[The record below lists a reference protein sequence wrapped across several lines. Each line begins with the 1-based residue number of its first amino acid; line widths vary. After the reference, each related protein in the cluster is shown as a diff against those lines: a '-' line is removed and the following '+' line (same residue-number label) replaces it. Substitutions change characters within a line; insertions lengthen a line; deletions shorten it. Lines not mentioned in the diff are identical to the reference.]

1 MDDAH
6 NNRTSLAK
14 GAKDIAKEAK
24 RQAAKNLSK
33 AVDRASDEYSTHRSY
48 NRFQNEDEEDG
59 NYNTYSRQD
68 ERYADNA
75 DNDEEGASSDA
86 TEGHD
91 DEDEIYEGEYQGV
104 PAYND
109 GKPRDGQ
116 VALGQPVSDSLKS
129 RKELE
134 NERQADEEELA
145 QQYELIMQE
154 CSHGRFQWQ
163 LFFVLG
169 LALMSDGVEVFVV
182 GFVLPSAETDMCVP
196 NSGAGWLDGKI
207 STLIGEKGEC
217 HQEPSVLTTN
227 HPLVLI
233 CDHDFAADVYST
245 VCVHTMT
252 SLLVVIT
259 GSIVYLGMMFGAFFW
274 GGLSDKVGR
283 KQCLLISMSVNGF
296 FAFLSSFVQGYSVF
310 LFCRMLS
317 GFGIGGA
324 VPIVFSYF
332 AEVLA
337 REKRGEHLSWL
348 CMFWMIGGIY
358 ASAMAWAIIPH
369 YGWSFS
375 MGSAYQFHSW
385 RVFVV
390 VCALPC
396 VSAVVALTFMPE
408 SPRFYL
414 EMGKHDEAW
423 MVLKHIHD
431 TNMRAR
437 GEPERVFTCHQQVT
451 DQCLPLQVNR
461 IKIPKQLD
469 ELVEMRSESANP
481 VLKIWLTFMK
491 CFSYPVKDNTLKLA
505 TVWFTLSF
513 GYYGLSVWF
522 PDVIKHLQ
530 ADEYASRVKIHTN
543 ERIEDFTF
551 NFTLENQIHRNG
563 VFLNDRFIG
572 MKFKAVTF
580 IDSSFLN
587 CYFEDI
593 SSVGS
598 FFKNCTFVDSFF
610 YNTDIDDAK
619 LTNSK
624 VINSSFHHNK
634 TGCQMTFDDDY
645 SAYWV
650 YFVNF
655 LGTLA
660 VLPGNIVSALLMDK
674 IGRLSMLGG
683 SMVLSGISCFFLW
696 FGTSE
701 SMMIFMLCLYNGLSI
716 SAWNSLDVVTA
727 ELYPTDRRGTGFGF
741 CNAMCKLAAVLGNLI
756 FGSLVG
762 ITKAI
767 PILLASSVL
776 VGGGLVGLRLPDTRA
791 NVLM

>member
-1 MDDAH
+1 
-6 NNRTSLAK
+6 LAP
-14 GAKDIAKEAK
+14 D
-24 RQAAKNLSK
+24 NYK
-33 AVDRASDEYSTHRSY
+33 AYA
-48 NRFQNEDEEDG
+48 QQDG
-59 NYNTYSRQD
+59 H
-68 ERYADNA
+68 YADNA
-75 DNDEEGASSDA
+75 ANDEDGASSDA
-86 TEGHD
+86 TEGQD
-91 DEDEIYEGEYQGV
+91 DEDEIYEGEYQ
-104 PAYND
+104 D
-109 GKPRDGQ
+109 G
-116 VALGQPVSDSLKS
+116 
-129 RKELE
+129 
-134 NERQADEEELA
+134 QADEEELA

-154 CSHGRFQWQ
+154 CGHGRFQWQ

-196 NSGAGWLDGKI
+196 NSGAGWL
-207 STLIGEKGEC
+207 
-217 HQEPSVLTTN
+217 
-227 HPLVLI
+227 
-233 CDHDFAADVYST
+233 
-245 VCVHTMT
+245 
-252 SLLVVIT
+252 

-296 FAFLSSFVQGYSVF
+296 FAFLSSFVQGYSMF
-310 LFCRMLS
+310 LLCRMVS

-408 SPRFYL
+408 SPRFFL
-414 EMGKHDEAW
+414 ETGKHDEAW

-437 GEPERVFTCHQQVT
+437 GEPERVFTVST
-451 DQCLPLQVNR
+451 RRAASP
-461 IKIPKQLD
+461 P
-469 ELVEMRSESANP
+469 
-481 VLKIWLTFMK
+481 IWLTFMR
-491 CFSYPVKDNTLKLA
+491 CFNYPVKDNTMKLA
-505 TVWFTLSF
+505 AVWFTLSF

-530 ADEYASRVKIHTN
+530 ADEYASRVKIHN
-543 ERIEDFTF
+543 DERIEDFTF
-551 NFTLENQIHRNG
+551 NFTLENQIQRNS
-563 VFLNDRFIG
+563 VFMNDRFIS
-572 MKFKAVTF
+572 MKFKSVTF

-587 CYFEDI
+587 CYFEDV

-598 FFKNCTFVDSFF
+598 SFRNCTFVDSFF
-610 YNTDIDDAK
+610 YNTDIDDTK
-619 LTNSK
+619 LINSK

-634 TGCQMTFDDDY
+634 TGCQMTFEDDY

-716 SAWNSLDVVTA
+716 SAWNSLDVVTT

>member
-1 MDDAH
+1 MDDTDRD
-6 NNRTSLAK
+6 NRTSLVR
-14 GAKDIAKEAK
+14 GAKDLAKEAK
-24 RQAAKNLSK
+24 RHAAKKVTK
-33 AVDRASDEYSTHRSY
+33 AVDRATDEYALRSY
-48 NRFQNEDEEDG
+48 SRFQDEEDEDAGGGDYYHQG
-59 NYNTYSRQD
+59 NYTGQPANDD
-68 ERYADNA
+68 E
-75 DNDEEGASSDA
+75 GSSDA

-91 DEDEIYEGEYQGV
+91 DEDEIYEGEYQGI
-104 PAYND
+104 PKD
-109 GKPRDGQ
+109 TPQQRDGQ
-116 VALGQPVSDSLKS
+116 VALGRPVSDGMKD
-129 RKELE
+129 RRELE
-134 NERQADEEELA
+134 TERQADEEELA
-145 QQYELIMQE
+145 QQYELIIQE
-154 CSHGRFQWQ
+154 CGHGRFQWQ
-163 LFFVLG
+163 LFFTLG

-196 NSGAGWLDGKI
+196 DSRSGWL
-207 STLIGEKGEC
+207 
-217 HQEPSVLTTN
+217 
-227 HPLVLI
+227 
-233 CDHDFAADVYST
+233 
-245 VCVHTMT
+245 
-252 SLLVVIT
+252 
-259 GSIVYLGMMFGAFFW
+259 GSIVYLGMMVGAFFW
-274 GGLSDKVGR
+274 GGMADKVGR
-283 KQCLLISMSVNGF
+283 RQCLLICMSINGF
-296 FAFLSSFVQGYSVF
+296 FAFLSSFVQGYGFF
-310 LFCRMLS
+310 LFCRMIS

-348 CMFWMIGGIY
+348 CMFWMIGEIY

-396 VSAVVALTFMPE
+396 VCAVVALTFMPE

-414 EMGKHDEAW
+414 EVGKHDEAW
-423 MVLKHIHD
+423 MILKQIHD

-437 GEPERVFTCHQQVT
+437 GQPEKVFT
-451 DQCLPLQVNR
+451 VNR

-469 ELVEMRSESANP
+469 EFVEMESESANA
-481 VLKIWLTFMK
+481 VSKAIFRMKTELYGIWVNFQK
-491 CFSYPVKDNTLKLA
+491 CFNYPVKDNTVKLA
-505 TVWFTLSF
+505 IVWFTLSF

-530 ADEYASRVKIHTN
+530 ADDYASKVKIHTN
-543 ERIEDFTF
+543 EHIEDFTF
-551 NFTLENQIHRNG
+551 NFTLENQIHSNG
-563 VFLNDRFIG
+563 LFVRDSFVN
-572 MKFKAVTF
+572 MKMRSVTF
-580 IDSSFLN
+580 IDSTFRD
-587 CYFEDI
+587 CHFEDI

-598 FFKNCTFVDSFF
+598 FFRNCTFIGTFF
-610 YNTDIDDAK
+610 YNTDIDDSK
-619 LTNSK
+619 LIGGTE
-624 VINSSFHHNK
+624 VINSTFIHNK

-674 IGRLSMLGG
+674 IGRLSMLGF

-701 SMMIFMLCLYNGLSI
+701 SMMIGMLCLYNGLSI
-716 SAWNSLDVVTA
+716 SAWNSLDVVTV
-727 ELYPTDRRGTGFGF
+727 ELYPTDRRCTGFGF
-741 CNAMCKLAAVLGNLI
+741 CNALCKLAAVMGNLI

-776 VGGGLVGLRLPDTRA
+776 VGGGLVGLRLPDTRN

>member
-1 MDDAH
+1 MEETH
-6 NNRTSLAK
+6 NNRTALAK

-24 RQAAKNLSK
+24 KHGAKNFGK
-33 AVDRASDEYSTHRSY
+33 AVDRASDEYSTQRSY
-48 NRFQNEDEEDG
+48 SRFQDEDEEENAGAAYGGQDG
-59 NYNTYSRQD
+59 RSAGNAANDDD
-68 ERYADNA
+68 E
-75 DNDEEGASSDA
+75 ASSDA

-104 PAYND
+104 PARDD

-116 VALGQPVSDSLKS
+116 VALGQPVCDSQKS

-134 NERQADEEELA
+134 NERQSDEEELA

-154 CSHGRFQWQ
+154 CGHGRFQWQ

-196 NSGAGWLDGKI
+196 NSGTGWLG
-207 STLIGEKGEC
+207 
-217 HQEPSVLTTN
+217 SV
-227 HPLVLI
+227 
-233 CDHDFAADVYST
+233 
-245 VCVHTMT
+245 
-252 SLLVVIT
+252 
-259 GSIVYLGMMFGAFFW
+259 VYLGMMFGAFFW
-274 GGLSDKVGR
+274 GGLSDRMGR

-296 FAFLSSFVQGYSVF
+296 FAFLSSFVQGYSMF
-310 LFCRMLS
+310 LVCRMVS

-358 ASAMAWAIIPH
+358 ASAMAWLIIPH

-408 SPRFYL
+408 SPRFFL
-414 EMGKHDEAW
+414 ETGKHDEAW

-437 GEPERVFTCHQQVT
+437 GEPERVFTVS
-451 DQCLPLQVNR
+451 R
-461 IKIPKQLD
+461 IKVPKQLD
-469 ELVEMRSESANP
+469 ELVEMQNESANP
-481 VLKIWLTFMK
+481 VLKALLKIKTELRAIWLTFMR
-491 CFSYPVKDNTLKLA
+491 CFDYPVKDSTIKLA
-505 TVWFTLSF
+505 VVWFTLSF

-530 ADEYASRVKIHTN
+530 ADDYASRVKIHTN

-551 NFTLENQIHRNG
+551 NFTLENQIHTNG

-572 MKFKAVTF
+572 MKIKSVTF

-587 CYFEDI
+587 CFFEDV
-593 SSVGS
+593 SSVRS

-610 YNTDIDDAK
+610 YNTDIDDTK
-619 LTNSK
+619 LTDSR

-716 SAWNSLDVVTA
+716 SAWNSLDVVTT

-741 CNAMCKLAAVLGNLI
+741 CNAMCKLAAVLGNVI

-767 PILLASSVL
+767 PILMASSVL
-776 VGGGLVGLRLPDTRA
+776 VGGGLVGLRLPDTRN

>member
-1 MDDAH
+1 MDESY
-6 NNRTSLAK
+6 NNRMSLVK

-24 RQAAKNLSK
+24 RHAAKKVSK
-33 AVDRASDEYSTHRSY
+33 IVNRATEEYSSQRNYSQ
-48 NRFQNEDEEDG
+48 FQNEDKDNDDTCYTQPDSNGHFPCSRTANDEDG
-59 NYNTYSRQD
+59 
-68 ERYADNA
+68 EHYA
-75 DNDEEGASSDA
+75 SDA

-104 PAYND
+104 PAYTD
-109 GKPRDGQ
+109 RKPRDGQ
-116 VALGQPVSDSLKS
+116 VSLGQPVSDSLKD

-134 NERQADEEELA
+134 QERQADEEELA

-154 CSHGRFQWQ
+154 CGHGRFQWQ

-169 LALMSDGVEVFVV
+169 MALMSDGVEVFVV

-196 NSGAGWLDGKI
+196 NSGAGWL
-207 STLIGEKGEC
+207 
-217 HQEPSVLTTN
+217 
-227 HPLVLI
+227 
-233 CDHDFAADVYST
+233 
-245 VCVHTMT
+245 
-252 SLLVVIT
+252 
-259 GSIVYLGMMFGAFFW
+259 GSIVYLGMMVGAFFW

-283 KQCLLISMSVNGF
+283 KQCLLIAMSVNGF
-296 FAFLSSFVQGYSVF
+296 FSFLSSFVQGYGMF
-310 LFCRMLS
+310 LFCRMFS

-324 VPIVFSYF
+324 VPIVFPYF
-332 AEVLA
+332 VEFLA

-358 ASAMAWAIIPH
+358 ASAMAWLIIPH

-396 VSAVVALTFMPE
+396 VCAVVALTFMPE
-408 SPRFYL
+408 SPRFFL

-423 MVLKHIHD
+423 MVLKQIHD

-437 GEPERVFTCHQQVT
+437 GEPEKVFT
-451 DQCLPLQVNR
+451 VNR
-461 IKIPKQLD
+461 IKLPKHLD
-469 ELVEMRSESANP
+469 ELVEMQSDSSNP
-481 VLKIWLTFMK
+481 VGKVLFRIRTELRGVGLW
-491 CFSYPVKDNTLKLA
+491 V
-505 TVWFTLSF
+505 
-513 GYYGLSVWF
+513 YYGLSVWF
-522 PDVIKHLQ
+522 PDVIHHLQ
-530 ADEYASRVKIHTN
+530 SDEYASRVKTHNNEHT
-543 ERIEDFTF
+543 EDFTF
-551 NFTLENQIHRNG
+551 NFTLENQIHTNG
-563 VFLNDRFIG
+563 VFVNDRFIS
-572 MKFKAVTF
+572 MKLKSVTF
-580 IDSSFLN
+580 IDSTFQN
-587 CYFEDI
+587 CYFDDV
-593 SSVGS
+593 STVGS
-598 FFKNCTFVDSFF
+598 LFKNCTFVEAFF
-610 YNTDIDDAK
+610 YNTDIDDSK
-619 LTNSK
+619 LVGSR

-762 ITKAI
+762 ITKTI
-767 PILLASSVL
+767 PILLASAVL
-776 VGGGLVGLRLPDTRA
+776 VGGGLVGLRLPDTRG

>member
-1 MDDAH
+1 MNDAH
-6 NNRTSLAK
+6 NNRTSLVK

-24 RQAAKNLSK
+24 KQAGKNLTK
-33 AVDRASDEYSTHRSY
+33 AADRASDEYSAHRSY
-48 NRFQNEDEEDG
+48 NQFQNEDDYNSYGQPGGERDED
-59 NYNTYSRQD
+59 
-68 ERYADNA
+68 
-75 DNDEEGASSDA
+75 GASSDA

-104 PAYND
+104 PACQD
-109 GKPRDGQ
+109 AP
-116 VALGQPVSDSLKS
+116 VALGQPASDGLKS
-129 RKELE
+129 HKELE
-134 NERQADEEELA
+134 GERQADEEELA

-154 CSHGRFQWQ
+154 CGHGRFQWQ

-196 NSGAGWLDGKI
+196 NSGAGWLG
-207 STLIGEKGEC
+207 ST
-217 HQEPSVLTTN
+217 
-227 HPLVLI
+227 
-233 CDHDFAADVYST
+233 
-245 VCVHTMT
+245 
-252 SLLVVIT
+252 
-259 GSIVYLGMMFGAFFW
+259 VYLGMMFGAFFW
-274 GGLSDKVGR
+274 GGLSDRLGR
-283 KQCLLISMSVNGF
+283 RQCLLISMSLNGF
-296 FAFLSSFVQGYSVF
+296 FAFLSSFVQGYSMF

-390 VCALPC
+390 VCAFPC

-408 SPRFYL
+408 SPRFFL
-414 EMGKHDEAW
+414 QMGKHDEAW
-423 MVLKHIHD
+423 MVLKQIHD

-437 GEPERVFTCHQQVT
+437 GEPERVFT
-451 DQCLPLQVNR
+451 VNR

-469 ELVEMRSESANP
+469 ELVEMRSESTNAALK
-481 VLKIWLTFMK
+481 VLIKVKTELRGIWSTFMR
-491 CFSYPVKDNTLKLA
+491 CFDYPVKDNTKKLA
-505 TVWFTLSF
+505 VVWLTLSF

-530 ADEYASRVKIHTN
+530 ADEYASRVKIHNN

-563 VFLNDRFIG
+563 VFLNDRFIS
-572 MKFKAVTF
+572 MKFKAVSF
-580 IDSSFLN
+580 INSSFMN
-587 CYFEDI
+587 CYFEDV

-598 FFKNCTFVDSFF
+598 SFKNCTFVDSFF

-619 LTNSK
+619 LTNSR
-624 VINSSFHHNK
+624 VISSSFHHNK

-727 ELYPTDRRGTGFGF
+727 ELYPTDRSSFVIAGVSRRFLSQEAQEIPTSSPRGEANELSLCQEDSPGRVLPLWRYVGKKKSALTCGHFGAITPQIGSF
-741 CNAMCKLAAVLGNLI
+741 CPFSHHYHI
-756 FGSLVG
+756 
-762 ITKAI
+762 
-767 PILLASSVL
+767 
-776 VGGGLVGLRLPDTRA
+776 
-791 NVLM
+791 

>member
-1 MDDAH
+1 MEDPYRD
-6 NNRTSLAK
+6 RTSLAK
-14 GAKDIAKEAK
+14 GARDIAKVAK
-24 RQAAKNLSK
+24 RHAVKKVSK
-33 AVDRASDEYSTHRSY
+33 VVDRASDEYASGRNYS
-48 NRFQNEDEEDG
+48 RFENDEDEGADEDG
-59 NYNTYSRQD
+59 YTYQD
-68 ERYADNA
+68 GGAQREE
-75 DNDEEGASSDA
+75 DEGSSDA

-104 PAYND
+104 PA
-109 GKPRDGQ
+109 GGGASGGRGQ
-116 VALGQPVSDSLKS
+116 VAVDGVKDK
-129 RKELE
+129 RELE
-134 NERQADEEELA
+134 KEREADVEELA
-145 QQYELIMQE
+145 QQYELIIQE
-154 CSHGRFQWQ
+154 CGHGRFQWQ

-196 NSGAGWLDGKI
+196 NSGAGWLG
-207 STLIGEKGEC
+207 
-217 HQEPSVLTTN
+217 SV
-227 HPLVLI
+227 
-233 CDHDFAADVYST
+233 
-245 VCVHTMT
+245 
-252 SLLVVIT
+252 
-259 GSIVYLGMMFGAFFW
+259 VYLGMMVGAFFW

-283 KQCLLISMSVNGF
+283 RQCLLVCMSVNGF
-296 FAFLSSFVQGYSVF
+296 FSFLSSFVQGYGTF
-310 LFCRMLS
+310 LFCRMFS

-332 AEVLA
+332 AECLA

-348 CMFWMIGGIY
+348 CMFWMVGGIY

-423 MVLKHIHD
+423 MVLKQIHD

-437 GEPERVFTCHQQVT
+437 GEPEKVFT
-451 DQCLPLQVNR
+451 VNR
-461 IKIPKQLD
+461 IKIPKHLD
-469 ELVEMRSESANP
+469 ELVEMQSESANP
-481 VLKIWLTFMK
+481 VLKVLFRIKSELYGIWLTFMK
-491 CFSYPVKDNTLKLA
+491 CWDYPVKDNTVKLA
-505 TVWFTLSF
+505 IVWFSLSF

-530 ADEYASRVKIHTN
+530 ADDYASRVKIHNN
-543 ERIEDFTF
+543 ERTEDFTF

-563 VFLNDRFIG
+563 VFINDRFIG

-580 IDSSFLN
+580 IDSSFQS
-587 CYFEDI
+587 CYFEDV

-598 FFKNCTFVDSFF
+598 VFRNCTIIDGFF
-610 YNTDIDDAK
+610 YNTDIDDSK
-619 LTNSK
+619 LIGST
-624 VINSSFHHNK
+624 VINSTFAHNK

-650 YFVNF
+650 YFINF

-674 IGRLSMLGG
+674 VGRLSMLGG

-701 SMMIFMLCLYNGLSI
+701 SMMIAMLCLYNGLSI

-741 CNAMCKLAAVLGNLI
+741 CNAMCKLAAVLGNVI

-762 ITKAI
+762 ITKSI
-767 PILLASSVL
+767 PILLASTVL
-776 VGGGLVGLRLPDTRA
+776 VGGGLVGLRLPDTRS

>member
-1 MDDAH
+1 MDEAP

-24 RQAAKNLSK
+24 RHASKNFNK
-33 AVDRASDEYSTHRSY
+33 AVDRASDEYSAQRSY
-48 NRFQNEDEEDG
+48 NRFQNEDED
-59 NYNTYSRQD
+59 NYNAYNQPD
-68 ERYADNA
+68 GQYGDNA
-75 DNDEEGASSDA
+75 ANDEDGASSDA

-104 PAYND
+104 PASNNE
-109 GKPRDGQ
+109 KLRDGQ
-116 VALGQPVSDSLKS
+116 VSLGLKSLKS
-129 RKELE
+129 QKEQE

-154 CSHGRFQWQ
+154 CGHGRFQWQ

-196 NSGAGWLDGKI
+196 NSGAGWL
-207 STLIGEKGEC
+207 
-217 HQEPSVLTTN
+217 
-227 HPLVLI
+227 
-233 CDHDFAADVYST
+233 
-245 VCVHTMT
+245 
-252 SLLVVIT
+252 

-296 FAFLSSFVQGYSVF
+296 FAFLSSFVQGYSMF
-310 LFCRMLS
+310 LLCRMVS

-408 SPRFYL
+408 SPRFFL
-414 EMGKHDEAW
+414 ETGKHDEAW

-437 GEPERVFTCHQQVT
+437 GEPERVFT
-451 DQCLPLQVNR
+451 VNR
-461 IKIPKQLD
+461 IKVPKQLD
-469 ELVEMRSESANP
+469 ELVEMPNESANP
-481 VLKIWLTFMK
+481 VVKVLCKIKAELRGIWLTFMR
-491 CFSYPVKDNTLKLA
+491 CFSHPVKENTMKLA
-505 TVWFTLSF
+505 AVWFTLSF
-513 GYYGLSVWF
+513 GFYGLSVWF

-530 ADEYASRVKIHTN
+530 ADEYASRVKIHHN

-563 VFLNDRFIG
+563 VFMNDRFLN

-580 IDSSFLN
+580 IDSSFIN
-587 CYFEDI
+587 CYFEDV

-598 FFKNCTFVDSFF
+598 SFKNCTFVDSFF
-610 YNTDIDDAK
+610 YNTDVDDAK
-619 LTNSK
+619 LTNSR

-716 SAWNSLDVVTA
+716 SAWNSLDVVTT

-741 CNAMCKLAAVLGNLI
+741 CNAICKLAAVLGNLI

-767 PILLASSVL
+767 PILLASAVL
-776 VGGGLVGLRLPDTRA
+776 VGGGLVGLRLPDTRS

>member
-1 MDDAH
+1 MDDTH

-24 RQAAKNLSK
+24 RQAAKNFSK
-33 AVDRASDEYSTHRSY
+33 AVDRASDEYSAHRSY
-48 NRFQNEDEEDG
+48 NRFQNEDEEDD
-59 NYNTYSRQD
+59 NYNAYTQQD
-68 ERYADNA
+68 GHYADDA
-75 DNDEEGASSDA
+75 ANDEDGASSDA

-109 GKPRDGQ
+109 GKPRDSQ

-134 NERQADEEELA
+134 NERQSDEEELA

-154 CSHGRFQWQ
+154 CGHGRFQWQ

-196 NSGAGWLDGKI
+196 NSGAGWL
-207 STLIGEKGEC
+207 
-217 HQEPSVLTTN
+217 
-227 HPLVLI
+227 
-233 CDHDFAADVYST
+233 
-245 VCVHTMT
+245 
-252 SLLVVIT
+252 

-283 KQCLLISMSVNGF
+283 RQCLLISMSVNGF
-296 FAFLSSFVQGYSVF
+296 FAFLSSFVQGYSMF
-310 LFCRMLS
+310 LFCRMVS

-437 GEPERVFTCHQQVT
+437 GEPERVFTVT
-451 DQCLPLQVNR
+451 AVVVTR
-461 IKIPKQLD
+461 
-469 ELVEMRSESANP
+469 
-481 VLKIWLTFMK
+481 
-491 CFSYPVKDNTLKLA
+491 
-505 TVWFTLSF
+505 
-513 GYYGLSVWF
+513 YYGLSVWF

-530 ADEYASRVKIHTN
+530 ADEYASRVKIHNN
-543 ERIEDFTF
+543 ERTEDFTF

-580 IDSSFLN
+580 IDSSFIN
-587 CYFEDI
+587 CYFEDV

-598 FFKNCTFVDSFF
+598 LFKNCTIVDSFF

-619 LTNSK
+619 LTNSR

-716 SAWNSLDVVTA
+716 SAWNSLDVVTT

-767 PILLASSVL
+767 PILLASTVL

>member
-1 MDDAH
+1 VLEFK
-6 NNRTSLAK
+6 NR
-14 GAKDIAKEAK
+14 E
-24 RQAAKNLSK
+24 
-33 AVDRASDEYSTHRSY
+33 
-48 NRFQNEDEEDG
+48 NRHFKFAPDG
-59 NYNTYSRQD
+59 H
-68 ERYADNA
+68 YADNA
-75 DNDEEGASSDA
+75 ANDEEGASSDA

-104 PAYND
+104 PAYNE
-109 GKPRDGQ
+109 GKTKDGQ
-116 VALGQPVSDSLKS
+116 VALGQPVSDSVKS

-154 CSHGRFQWQ
+154 CGHGRFQWQ

-196 NSGAGWLDGKI
+196 NSGAGWL
-207 STLIGEKGEC
+207 
-217 HQEPSVLTTN
+217 
-227 HPLVLI
+227 
-233 CDHDFAADVYST
+233 
-245 VCVHTMT
+245 
-252 SLLVVIT
+252 

-296 FAFLSSFVQGYSVF
+296 FAFLSSFVQGYSMF
-310 LFCRMLS
+310 LFCRMVS

-408 SPRFYL
+408 SPRFFL
-414 EMGKHDEAW
+414 ETGKHDEAW

-437 GEPERVFTCHQQVT
+437 GEPERVFT
-451 DQCLPLQVNR
+451 VNR
-461 IKIPKQLD
+461 IKVPKQLD
-469 ELVEMRSESANP
+469 ELVEMQNESANP
-481 VLKIWLTFMK
+481 VLKVLFKIKIWLTFMR
-491 CFSYPVKDNTLKLA
+491 CFNHPVKDNTTKLA
-505 TVWFTLSF
+505 AVWFTLSF

-530 ADEYASRVKIHTN
+530 ADEYASRVKIHNN

-563 VFLNDRFIG
+563 AFMNDRFIG
-572 MKFKAVTF
+572 MKFKVVTF
-580 IDSSFLN
+580 IDSSFVN
-587 CYFEDI
+587 CYFEDV

-598 FFKNCTFVDSFF
+598 IFKNCTFVDSFF
-610 YNTDIDDAK
+610 YNTDIDDNK
-619 LTNSK
+619 LKSSK

-660 VLPGNIVSALLMDK
+660 VLPGNIISALLMDK

-741 CNAMCKLAAVLGNLI
+741 CNAICKLAAVLGNLI

-767 PILLASSVL
+767 PILLASAVL

>member
-1 MDDAH
+1 MEDPYRD
-6 NNRTSLAK
+6 RTSLVK
-14 GAKDIAKEAK
+14 GARDIAKEAK
-24 RQAAKNLSK
+24 RHAAKKVNK
-33 AVDRASDEYSTHRSY
+33 VVDHASNEYSGRSY
-48 NRFQNEDEEDG
+48 SRFE
-59 NYNTYSRQD
+59 
-68 ERYADNA
+68 
-75 DNDEEGASSDA
+75 NDENEGADEDCYNYQHGQAQREDDEGSSDA

-104 PAYND
+104 PAGGGAMD
-109 GKPRDGQ
+109 GRGQ
-116 VALGQPVSDSLKS
+116 VAIGQLLTDGMKDK
-129 RKELE
+129 RELE
-134 NERQADEEELA
+134 KEREADEEELA
-145 QQYELIMQE
+145 QQYELIIQE
-154 CSHGRFQWQ
+154 CGHGRFQWQ

-196 NSGAGWLDGKI
+196 NSGAGWLG
-207 STLIGEKGEC
+207 
-217 HQEPSVLTTN
+217 SV
-227 HPLVLI
+227 
-233 CDHDFAADVYST
+233 
-245 VCVHTMT
+245 
-252 SLLVVIT
+252 
-259 GSIVYLGMMFGAFFW
+259 VYLGMMVGAFFW

-283 KQCLLISMSVNGF
+283 RQCLLVCMSVNGF
-296 FAFLSSFVQGYSVF
+296 FAFLSSFVQGYGTF
-310 LFCRMLS
+310 LFCRILS

-332 AEVLA
+332 AEFLA

-348 CMFWMIGGIY
+348 CMFWMVGGIY

-414 EMGKHDEAW
+414 EVGKHDEAW
-423 MVLKHIHD
+423 MVLKQIHD

-437 GEPERVFTCHQQVT
+437 GEPEKVFT
-451 DQCLPLQVNR
+451 VNR

-469 ELVEMRSESANP
+469 ELVEMQSESANP
-481 VLKIWLTFMK
+481 VARVLFRIKSELRSIWLTFLK
-491 CFSYPVKDNTLKLA
+491 CWDYPVKDNTVKLA
-505 TVWFTLSF
+505 VVWFSLSF
-513 GYYGLSVWF
+513 G
-522 PDVIKHLQ
+522 
-530 ADEYASRVKIHTN
+530 
-543 ERIEDFTF
+543 
-551 NFTLENQIHRNG
+551 
-563 VFLNDRFIG
+563 FIG
-572 MKFKAVTF
+572 MKFKSVTF
-580 IDSSFLN
+580 IDSTFQSCF
-587 CYFEDI
+587 FEDV
-593 SSVGS
+593 SSIGS
-598 FFKNCTFVDSFF
+598 FFKNCTIIEAFF
-610 YNTDIDDAK
+610 YNTDIDD
-619 LTNSK
+619 SK
-624 VINSSFHHNK
+624 FIGSSVINSTFAHNK

-650 YFVNF
+650 YFINF

-674 IGRLSMLGG
+674 VGRLSMLGG

-701 SMMIFMLCLYNGLSI
+701 SMMIAMLCLYNGLSI

-727 ELYPTDRRGTGFGF
+727 ELYPTNRRGTGFGF
-741 CNAMCKLAAVLGNLI
+741 CNSMCKLAAVLGNLI

-762 ITKAI
+762 ITKSI

-776 VGGGLVGLRLPDTRA
+776 VAGGLVGLRLPDTRN

>member
-1 MDDAH
+1 
-6 NNRTSLAK
+6 
-14 GAKDIAKEAK
+14 
-24 RQAAKNLSK
+24 
-33 AVDRASDEYSTHRSY
+33 
-48 NRFQNEDEEDG
+48 
-59 NYNTYSRQD
+59 
-68 ERYADNA
+68 
-75 DNDEEGASSDA
+75 
-86 TEGHD
+86 
-91 DEDEIYEGEYQGV
+91 
-104 PAYND
+104 
-109 GKPRDGQ
+109 
-116 VALGQPVSDSLKS
+116 
-129 RKELE
+129 
-134 NERQADEEELA
+134 
-145 QQYELIMQE
+145 
-154 CSHGRFQWQ
+154 
-163 LFFVLG
+163 
-169 LALMSDGVEVFVV
+169 
-182 GFVLPSAETDMCVP
+182 
-196 NSGAGWLDGKI
+196 
-207 STLIGEKGEC
+207 
-217 HQEPSVLTTN
+217 
-227 HPLVLI
+227 
-233 CDHDFAADVYST
+233 
-245 VCVHTMT
+245 
-252 SLLVVIT
+252 
-259 GSIVYLGMMFGAFFW
+259 
-274 GGLSDKVGR
+274 
-283 KQCLLISMSVNGF
+283 
-296 FAFLSSFVQGYSVF
+296 
-310 LFCRMLS
+310 
-317 GFGIGGA
+317 
-324 VPIVFSYF
+324 
-332 AEVLA
+332 
-337 REKRGEHLSWL
+337 
-348 CMFWMIGGIY
+348 
-358 ASAMAWAIIPH
+358 
-369 YGWSFS
+369 

-408 SPRFYL
+408 SPRFFL
-414 EMGKHDEAW
+414 QNGKHDEAW

-437 GEPERVFTCHQQVT
+437 GEPERVFT
-451 DQCLPLQVNR
+451 VNR
-461 IKIPKQLD
+461 IKVPKQLD
-469 ELVEMRSESANP
+469 ELVEMQSETANP
-481 VLKIWLTFMK
+481 VAKAFMRIRAEIRGIWLTFMR

-505 TVWFTLSF
+505 VVWFTLSF

-530 ADEYASRVKIHTN
+530 ADEYASRVKIHTG
-543 ERIEDFTF
+543 ERTEDFTF

-563 VFLNDRFIG
+563 VFQNDRFIA
-572 MKFKAVTF
+572 MKLKAVTF
-580 IDSSFLN
+580 IDSTFVN
-587 CYFEDI
+587 CYFEDV

-598 FFKNCTFVDSFF
+598 YFKNCTFIDSFF
-610 YNTDIDDAK
+610 YNTGSSMWNDCPSVGLSCRLPVCLTVCLFVSLFFCLHVCLAVLYVCMSVCLSVCLSVLCLPNHIDDSK
-619 LTNSK
+619 LTNSR

-674 IGRLSMLGG
+674 IGRLSMLGMMTLLTIGYQQLWGG

-767 PILLASSVL
+767 PILLASAVL
-776 VGGGLVGLRLPDTRA
+776 VTGGLVGLRLPDTRA

>member
-1 MDDAH
+1 MNDAH
-6 NNRTSLAK
+6 NNRTSLVK

-24 RQAAKNLSK
+24 KQAGKNLTK
-33 AVDRASDEYSTHRSY
+33 AADRASDEYSAHRSY
-48 NRFQNEDEEDG
+48 NQFQNEDDYNSYGQPGGERDED
-59 NYNTYSRQD
+59 
-68 ERYADNA
+68 
-75 DNDEEGASSDA
+75 GASSDA

-104 PAYND
+104 PACQD
-109 GKPRDGQ
+109 AP
-116 VALGQPVSDSLKS
+116 VALGQPASDGLKS
-129 RKELE
+129 HKELE
-134 NERQADEEELA
+134 GERQADEEELA

-154 CSHGRFQWQ
+154 CGHGRFQWQ

-196 NSGAGWLDGKI
+196 NSGAGWLG
-207 STLIGEKGEC
+207 ST
-217 HQEPSVLTTN
+217 
-227 HPLVLI
+227 
-233 CDHDFAADVYST
+233 
-245 VCVHTMT
+245 
-252 SLLVVIT
+252 
-259 GSIVYLGMMFGAFFW
+259 VYLGMMFGAFFW
-274 GGLSDKVGR
+274 GGLSDRLGR
-283 KQCLLISMSVNGF
+283 RQCLLISMSLNGF
-296 FAFLSSFVQGYSVF
+296 FAFLSSFVQGYSMF

-390 VCALPC
+390 VCAFPC

-408 SPRFYL
+408 SPRFFL
-414 EMGKHDEAW
+414 QMGKHDEAW
-423 MVLKHIHD
+423 MVLKQIHD

-437 GEPERVFTCHQQVT
+437 GEPERVFT
-451 DQCLPLQVNR
+451 VNR

-469 ELVEMRSESANP
+469 ELVEMRSESTNAALK
-481 VLKIWLTFMK
+481 VLIKVKTELRGIWSTFMR
-491 CFSYPVKDNTLKLA
+491 CFDYPVKDNTKKLA
-505 TVWFTLSF
+505 VVWLTLSF

-530 ADEYASRVKIHTN
+530 ADEYASRVKIHNN

-563 VFLNDRFIG
+563 VFLNDRFIS
-572 MKFKAVTF
+572 MKFKAVSF
-580 IDSSFLN
+580 INSSFMN
-587 CYFEDI
+587 CYFEDV

-598 FFKNCTFVDSFF
+598 SFKNCTFVDSFF

-619 LTNSK
+619 LTNSR
-624 VINSSFHHNK
+624 VISSSFHHNK

-727 ELYPTDRRGTGFGF
+727 ELYPTDRRRVSPLPVTGSP
-741 CNAMCKLAAVLGNLI
+741 GN
-756 FGSLVG
+756 SDV
-762 ITKAI
+762 ITEGR
-767 PILLASSVL
+767 S
-776 VGGGLVGLRLPDTRA
+776 
-791 NVLM
+791 

>member
-1 MDDAH
+1 MDDTQ
-6 NNRTSLAK
+6 NNRTSLVK

-24 RQAAKNLSK
+24 KQAAKNISK

-48 NRFQNEDEEDG
+48 NRFQNDDEEEN
-59 NYNTYSRQD
+59 NYNTYRQQD
-68 ERYADNA
+68 DHYTNNA
-75 DNDEEGASSDA
+75 DNDEDGASSDA

-154 CSHGRFQWQ
+154 CGHGRFQWQ

-196 NSGAGWLDGKI
+196 NSGAGWL
-207 STLIGEKGEC
+207 
-217 HQEPSVLTTN
+217 
-227 HPLVLI
+227 
-233 CDHDFAADVYST
+233 
-245 VCVHTMT
+245 
-252 SLLVVIT
+252 

-296 FAFLSSFVQGYSVF
+296 FAFLSSFVQGYSMF
-310 LFCRMLS
+310 LLCRMVS

-437 GEPERVFTCHQQVT
+437 GEPERVFT
-451 DQCLPLQVNR
+451 VNR

-469 ELVEMRSESANP
+469 ELVELQNESANP
-481 VLKIWLTFMK
+481 ALKVLFKIKAELRGIWSTFMR
-491 CFSYPVKDNTLKLA
+491 CFTYPVKDNTLKLA
-505 TVWFTLSF
+505 AVWFSLSF

-563 VFLNDRFIG
+563 VFLNDRFIS

-587 CYFEDI
+587 CYFEDV

-634 TGCQMTFDDDY
+634 TGCQMTYDDDY

-650 YFVNF
+650 YFVSF

-716 SAWNSLDVVTA
+716 SAWNSLDVVTT

-776 VGGGLVGLRLPDTRA
+776 VCGGLVGLRLPDTRA

>member
-1 MDDAH
+1 MDETH
-6 NNRTSLAK
+6 NNRTALAK

-24 RQAAKNLSK
+24 RHAAKNLSK

-48 NRFQNEDEEDG
+48 NRFQNEDEEE
-59 NYNTYSRQD
+59 NNRNTYGQQD
-68 ERYADNA
+68 GHYGDNA
-75 DNDEEGASSDA
+75 ANDDEDGASSDA

-104 PAYND
+104 PAHND

-134 NERQADEEELA
+134 NERQSDEEELA

-154 CSHGRFQWQ
+154 CGHGRFQWQ

-196 NSGAGWLDGKI
+196 NSGAGWL
-207 STLIGEKGEC
+207 
-217 HQEPSVLTTN
+217 
-227 HPLVLI
+227 
-233 CDHDFAADVYST
+233 
-245 VCVHTMT
+245 
-252 SLLVVIT
+252 

-274 GGLSDKVGR
+274 GGLSDRVGR
-283 KQCLLISMSVNGF
+283 KQCLLISLSVNGF
-296 FAFLSSFVQGYSVF
+296 FAFLSSFVQGYSMF
-310 LFCRMLS
+310 LVCRMVS

-408 SPRFYL
+408 SPRFFL
-414 EMGKHDEAW
+414 ETGKHDEAW
-423 MVLKHIHD
+423 MVLKQIHD

-437 GEPERVFTCHQQVT
+437 GEPERVFT
-451 DQCLPLQVNR
+451 VNR
-461 IKIPKQLD
+461 IKTPRQLD
-469 ELVEMRSESANP
+469 ELVEMQNESANP
-481 VLKIWLTFMK
+481 VLKVLFKIKTELRGIWLTFMR
-491 CFSYPVKDNTLKLA
+491 CFNYPVKDNTIKLA
-505 TVWFTLSF
+505 VVWFTLSF

-530 ADEYASRVKIHTN
+530 ADEYASRVKIHNN

-587 CYFEDI
+587 CYFEDV
-593 SSVGS
+593 SSLGS
-598 FFKNCTFVDSFF
+598 YFKNCTFVDSFF

-619 LTNSK
+619 LTNSR

-716 SAWNSLDVVTA
+716 SAWNSLDVVTT

-767 PILLASSVL
+767 PILMASSVL